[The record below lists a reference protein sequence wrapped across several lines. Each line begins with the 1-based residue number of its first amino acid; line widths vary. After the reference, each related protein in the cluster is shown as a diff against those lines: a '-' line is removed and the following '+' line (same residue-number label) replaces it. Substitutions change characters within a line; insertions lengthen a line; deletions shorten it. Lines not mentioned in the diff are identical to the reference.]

1 MSKWLSIPSTIWSK
15 EDTVLSHTHWVVC
28 VKYIQLSIC
37 QSYLNKVD
45 RGNTTLKK
53 MKHVGIFL
61 KLELLLT
68 YFSLI
73 GPEWKWSFVTH
84 WMLLDPKALANVF
97 HSISKWKIIFH
108 FHFSQLW
115 YNKIRL
121 ACAQL
126 GGWQWREKLWSDL
139 VTPSLHV
146 FCGLGKTVLN
156 IHFKS
161 VLILIW
167 FEDYTVNMIP
177 QVKRES

>member
-108 FHFSQLW
+108 FHFKLLPDILSKASFWFTRTKASRVALEWMLSLSDFIVSYFQGE
-115 YNKIRL
+115 NSR
-121 ACAQL
+121 
-126 GGWQWREKLWSDL
+126 GGEGADCTS
-139 VTPSLHV
+139 S
-146 FCGLGKTVLN
+146 
-156 IHFKS
+156 
-161 VLILIW
+161 
-167 FEDYTVNMIP
+167 
-177 QVKRES
+177 